1 MKFEN
6 GGGIAEILET
16 GQTPTIYAFRN
27 PQAWSSWRS
36 GKATAR
42 QFAKSRPRE
51 RAPSMLTIQS
61 KDDEKRART
70 LPSGVRK
77 TYRFG

>member
-1 MKFEN
+1 MKFAN
-6 GGGIAEILET
+6 GGGIAEILAT
-16 GQTPTIYAFRN
+16 GQFPSNYVFRN
-27 PQAWSSWRS
+27 PQAWSAWRS

-61 KDDEKRART
+61 KDDEKKARA